1 LVSSW
6 SKIRLAWPLAGGVAV
21 ALADAPG
28 AVAVA
33 DDVVDGVVVAA
44 DDGVVDVAVDVLD
57 EGAAA
62 DGVAVAADDDEG
74 VVDVSACANCMSRV
88 DDAHCMIGGGAGGAC
103 DTGGG
108 GREQHREPDLETD
121 IHHGLLDRSDSGWKR
136 RMTRSP
142 LQGSCRPNALIL
154 MGPGASAGRRDR
166 QRM

>member
-1 LVSSW
+1 MSSW

-33 DDVVDGVVVAA
+33 DDVVDGVVVAPG
-44 DDGVVDVAVDVLD
+44 DGVADVAVDVLD

-88 DDAHCMIGGGAGGAC
+88 DDARIALSAVAQAVPATPMAAAATTVASRVLKRAFIM
-103 DTGGG
+103 
-108 GREQHREPDLETD
+108 ESS
-121 IHHGLLDRSDSGWKR
+121 LDR
-136 RMTRSP
+136 
-142 LQGSCRPNALIL
+142 
-154 MGPGASAGRRDR
+154 
-166 QRM
+166 